1 MLVLFVPSSSLALS
15 ASLKV
20 DGSAGAVGSWDKAA
34 LLKGYQ
40 NSAELPAREV
50 TCAEL
55 PQDLVGTYY
64 RNAPQRFTG
73 YDGRKVR
80 HPFDADGMVTAV
92 TLDGRRGK
100 AVVRQR
106 YVATDGAVAE
116 RESGKTLFPGQFGN
130 PLPFW
135 SGGSNFKNLANTNV
149 LAHGGKLLALW
160 EGSRPHL
167 LDPLSLATEG
177 EWTVGGLV
185 GEGPTDGFSAHP
197 RRTENGGVANFAYF
211 GSPVTGKTTVKFW
224 EFGPDSFEPITP
236 PQTHEVDGFGL
247 YHDFLVTDSYFIITA
262 APCTWGPGGLDSLR
276 MTAEW
281 VAGKRPVT
289 SMICFD
295 ETRPTVLH
303 LFPRDASKPGG
314 REPIS
319 IELDTF
325 FSFHHANAWEEEG
338 GDVVCFDTVRTDKLV
353 VDDSSLTASN
363 SDAAEALSGGG
374 NRFVIEDI
382 DYAED
387 VPRVTLMRYEVNLRS
402 GAFSKRSLSPRHV
415 EFPSVSRYVE
425 RRRHRYVYSTPGADV
440 ERVSPQ
446 AGVLK
451 TDCDEPAHSQIW
463 LPQPHE
469 FCGEVLF
476 APRAAG
482 GGEGGGG
489 GGGGGGG
496 DGGKQRAEDDG
507 YLLTLC
513 FDGKAGTSSLLIF
526 DARRV
531 SDGPICRMPLAEDDE
546 TAGALPEDA
555 QIRGP
560 GHGLHAA
567 WLPGVAPSLEAVQ
580 AAEDRRGM
588 KNARF
593 LSDAPRRG

>member
-149 LAHGGKLLALW
+149 LHTASSSLW

-177 EWTVGGLV
+177 EDVVGWWR
-185 GEGPTDGFSAHP
+185 GPTDGFSTPAAHREW
-197 RRTENGGVANFAYF
+197 RRRKLCILWLAGDGQDDGQVLGVWARFIGADHAA
-211 GSPVTGKTTVKFW
+211 S
-224 EFGPDSFEPITP
+224 DARSRRLRI
-236 PQTHEVDGFGL
+236 
-247 YHDFLVTDSYFIITA
+247 HDFLVTDSYFIITA

-295 ETRPTVLH
+295 ETRPTVPH

-325 FSFHHANAWEEEG
+325 FSYHHANAWEEG
-338 GDVVCFDTVRTDKLV
+338 GTLSASTRSAPT
-353 VDDSSLTASN
+353 SL
-363 SDAAEALSGGG
+363 
-374 NRFVIEDI
+374 
-382 DYAED
+382 
-387 VPRVTLMRYEVNLRS
+387 
-402 GAFSKRSLSPRHV
+402 
-415 EFPSVSRYVE
+415 
-425 RRRHRYVYSTPGADV
+425 
-440 ERVSPQ
+440 
-446 AGVLK
+446 
-451 TDCDEPAHSQIW
+451 
-463 LPQPHE
+463 
-469 FCGEVLF
+469 
-476 APRAAG
+476 
-482 GGEGGGG
+482 
-489 GGGGGGG
+489 
-496 DGGKQRAEDDG
+496 
-507 YLLTLC
+507 
-513 FDGKAGTSSLLIF
+513 
-526 DARRV
+526 
-531 SDGPICRMPLAEDDE
+531 
-546 TAGALPEDA
+546 
-555 QIRGP
+555 
-560 GHGLHAA
+560 
-567 WLPGVAPSLEAVQ
+567 
-580 AAEDRRGM
+580 
-588 KNARF
+588 
-593 LSDAPRRG
+593 

>member
-1 MLVLFVPSSSLALS
+1 MLLLFVPSSSLALS
-15 ASLKV
+15 TSFKV
-20 DGSAGAVGSWDKAA
+20 DGSARAIGSWDKAA

-40 NSAELPAREV
+40 NSAEQPAREV
-50 TCAEL
+50 SCADL

-92 TLDGRRGK
+92 TLDGRKGT

-116 RESGKTLFPGQFGN
+116 REAGKTLFPGQFGN

-135 SGGSNFKNLANTNV
+135 SGGANFKNLANTNV

-197 RRTENGGVANFAYF
+197 RRTENGGIANFAYV
-211 GSPVTGKTTVKFW
+211 GSPITGKTTVKFW
-224 EFGPDSFEPITP
+224 EFGPDSFEPLTP

-247 YHDFLVTDSYFIITA
+247 YHDFLVTESYFIITA
-262 APCTWGPGGLDSLR
+262 GPCTWGPGGLDSLR
-276 MTAEW
+276 MTGEW
-281 VAGKRPVT
+281 VAGKRPVV

-295 ETRPTVLH
+295 ETSPTVLH
-303 LFPRDASKPGG
+303 LFPRDASKPGASK
-314 REPIS
+314 PIS

-325 FSFHHANAWEEEG
+325 FSFHHANAWEERG
-338 GDVVCFDTVRTDKLV
+338 GDVVCFDTVRTEKLV
-353 VDDSSLTASN
+353 IDDSSLTTADS
-363 SDAAEALSGGG
+363 AEALADGG
-374 NRFVIEDI
+374 NRSVIEDFN
-382 DYAED
+382 YAED
-387 VPRVTLMRYEVNLRS
+387 VPRVTLMRYEVNLKS
-402 GAFSKRSLSPRHV
+402 GAFSKRPLSPRHV
-415 EFPSVSRYVE
+415 EFPSVSRLVE
-425 RRRHRYVYSTPGADV
+425 RRRHRYVYSTPGAEM
-440 ERVSPQ
+440 ERVSPH

-451 TDCDEPAHSQIW
+451 TDCDDPANSQIW

-476 APRAAG
+476 APRA
-482 GGEGGGG
+482 

-496 DGGKQRAEDDG
+496 DGGQQRAEDDG
-507 YLLTLC
+507 YVLTLC
-513 FDGKAGTSSLLIF
+513 FDGKAGTSSLLVF
-526 DARRV
+526 DAQSV
-531 SDGPICRMPLAEDDE
+531 SDGPVCRMPLSDD
-546 TAGALPEDA
+546 AAADSLPGDA
-555 QIRGP
+555 QICGP

-580 AAEDRRGM
+580 AAEHRRGM

-593 LSDAPRRG
+593 LSDTPRRGIHLA